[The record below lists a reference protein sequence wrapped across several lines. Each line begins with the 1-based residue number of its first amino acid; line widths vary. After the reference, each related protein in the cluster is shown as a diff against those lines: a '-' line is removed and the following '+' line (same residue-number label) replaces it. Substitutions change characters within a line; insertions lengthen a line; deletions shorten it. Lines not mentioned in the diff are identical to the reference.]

1 MFVIVLDFSVFD
13 IRMTDSIGLIYV
25 FSSQLHKPFQVLE
38 TQFHPVNIL
47 GCLDIYFLTQWQD
60 SIE

>member
-1 MFVIVLDFSVFD
+1 MLVIVLDFSVFD
-13 IRMTDSIGLIYV
+13 IRMTDSMQLIYV
-25 FSSQLHKPFQVLE
+25 FSPQLHKPFQVLE
-38 TQFHPVNIL
+38 TQFYPVNIL